1 MQVKLDKLGRLV
13 VPKSIRSAL
22 GIEPGGV
29 LELAQE
35 GGQVTLRP
43 LPKEAPL
50 SVEGGVLVY
59 DGQFAG
65 DVEDAVR
72 RSRTERIEHLGRP
85 A

>member
-35 GGQVTLRP
+35 GGQVTL
-43 LPKEAPL
+43 
-50 SVEGGVLVY
+50 
-59 DGQFAG
+59 
-65 DVEDAVR
+65 
-72 RSRTERIEHLGRP
+72 
-85 A
+85 